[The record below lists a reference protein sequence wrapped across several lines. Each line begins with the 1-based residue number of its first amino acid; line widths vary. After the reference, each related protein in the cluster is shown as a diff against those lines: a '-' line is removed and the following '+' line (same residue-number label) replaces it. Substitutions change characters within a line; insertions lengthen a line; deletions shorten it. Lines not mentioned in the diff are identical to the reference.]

1 MYSKVPKQSTFDDHS
16 IWICFDSHD
25 IFINI
30 EITIKCLIFANQMIT
45 FISCLILFYQYSSER
60 LDLSW
65 VAKLA
70 KLSTHH
76 LFSSD
81 SCPGFSVFHAMSPEV
96 VLVRDLNKW
105 VYNYICH
112 CLMYICIIIIVIFE
126 WLLGISSCLSEGLPK
141 SNPLPLSLGSAGK
154 CPVGLTW
161 AHFKL
166 MLP

>member
-16 IWICFDSHD
+16 IWICFDIHN

-30 EITIKCLIFANQMIT
+30 EITIKCLIFVNQMIT
-45 FISCLILFYQYSSER
+45 FISCLILLYQYSSER
-60 LDLSW
+60 LDLSR
-65 VAKLA
+65 VAKFA

-76 LFSSD
+76 FSSSD
-81 SCPGFSVFHAMSPEV
+81 SCPGCSLFLAMSHV
-96 VLVRDLNKW
+96 LVLVRELNKW
-105 VYNYICH
+105 VYNYIGYF
-112 CLMYICIIIIVIFE
+112 LMYIYIVIIVIFE

-154 CPVGLTW
+154 RPGGLTW